1 MLLIGCIIK
10 GIVEVGVRDYVMD
23 KVTRVTEPDIILGV
37 HPRWNYIIGPSAIE
51 TEGETLPWDITEG
64 GRVNSTV

>member
-1 MLLIGCIIK
+1 
-10 GIVEVGVRDYVMD
+10 MD
-23 KVTRVTEPDIILGV
+23 KFARGTEPDFIIGV
-37 HPRWNYIIGPSAIE
+37 HPTWNLIIGPSAIE